1 MAAITVRPITDASGL
16 HAVEELQ
23 RDVWG
28 MPDLEV
34 VPSHQLRAVVS
45 AGGVLLGAF
54 DEHTTLV
61 GFCYGFIGLRDGRL
75 LFYSH
80 MAGVHPGRQ
89 NRDIGFLLKRAQRQA
104 ALERGLDRMVWTY
117 DPLQSLNASFNLR
130 KLGATA
136 SRYYIDYYGEMPDEL
151 NRGLPSDRLEVDWW
165 LRDPAVETRL
175 TGDAP
180 PRSWPDAPAALAGR
194 MQGDV
199 LTPQTALD
207 YNDPVVRVEVPT
219 AFGEMKIRA
228 PEAALA
234 WRMASRR
241 VFQHYFALGYHAVD
255 FVIPRGEATGSY
267 ILQRQTGTRP
277 ARSQAGRGEA
287 AGRRETP

>member
-117 DPLQSLNASFNLR
+117 DPLQSLNAAFNLR

-136 SRYYIDYYGEMPDEL
+136 HRYYVDYYGEMPDAI
-151 NRGLPSDRLEVDWW
+151 NRGVPSDRLEVDWW
-165 LRDPAVETRL
+165 LRDPQV
-175 TGDAP
+175 DAKL
-180 PRSWPDAPAALAGR
+180 SGTAALRAWP
-194 MQGDV
+194 V
-199 LTPQTALD
+199 L
-207 YNDPVVRVEVPT
+207 PV
-219 AFGEMKIRA
+219 
-228 PEAALA
+228 
-234 WRMASRR
+234 
-241 VFQHYFALGYHAVD
+241 ALGGV
-255 FVIPRGEATGSY
+255 
-267 ILQRQTGTRP
+267 QRDGIVVP
-277 ARSQAGRGEA
+277 EV
-287 AGRRETP
+287 

>member
-1 MAAITVRPITDASGL
+1 MAAITVRPITDASGF
-16 HAVEELQ
+16 HAVETLQ

-34 VPSHQLRAVVS
+34 VPLHQLRAAVS

-54 DEHTTLV
+54 DEHATLV
-61 GFCYGFIGLRDGRL
+61 GFCYGFIGLRDGEL

-80 MAGVHPGRQ
+80 MAGVRPGLQDRG
-89 NRDIGFLLKRAQRQA
+89 IGFLLKRAQRQE

-130 KLGATA
+130 KLGVTA
-136 SRYYIDYYGEMPDEL
+136 SRYYVDYYGEMPDAI

-180 PRSWPDAPAALAGR
+180 PRSWPGAPAALAGMMR
-194 MQGDV
+194 GGT
-199 LTPQTALD
+199 LAPQTALD
-207 YNDPVVRVEVPT
+207 HREAVVRVEVPAT
-219 AFGEMKIRA
+219 FGEMKSRV
-228 PEAALA
+228 PDLALA
-234 WRMASRR
+234 WRMASRG
-241 VFQHYFALGYHAVD
+241 VFQHYFALGYQAVD
-255 FVIPRGEATGSY
+255 FVTAPGEAAGSY
-267 ILQRQTGTRP
+267 ILQRQTGP
-277 ARSQAGRGEA
+277 HPGPHSAGRSVA
-287 AGRRETP
+287 AGRKGHL

>member
-1 MAAITVRPITDASGL
+1 MAAITVRPITDASGF
-16 HAVEELQ
+16 HAVETLQ

-34 VPSHQLRAVVS
+34 VPLHQLRAAVS

-54 DEHTTLV
+54 DEHATLV
-61 GFCYGFIGLRDGRL
+61 GFCYGFIGLRDGEL

-80 MAGVHPGRQ
+80 MAGVRPGLQDRG
-89 NRDIGFLLKRAQRQA
+89 IGFLLKRAQRQE

-130 KLGATA
+130 KLGVTA
-136 SRYYIDYYGEMPDEL
+136 SRYYVDYYGEMPDAI

-180 PRSWPDAPAALAGR
+180 PRSWPGAPAALAGR
-194 MQGDV
+194 MRGGA
-199 LTPQTALD
+199 LAPHTALD
-207 YNDPVVRVEVPT
+207 HHEAVVRVEVPT
-219 AFGEMKIRA
+219 TFGEMKSRV
-228 PEAALA
+228 PDLALA
-234 WRMASRR
+234 WRMASRD
-241 VFQHYFALGYHAVD
+241 VFQHFFALGYEAVD
-255 FVIPRGEATGSY
+255 FVTAPGEATGSY

-277 ARSQAGRGEA
+277 AGQKEHR
-287 AGRRETP
+287 